1 MPVLN
6 NTHHLHVLD
15 TPHKHSVYIK
25 ACFACSKRWDSLL
38 LLTQSNVLKCDCG
51 VILGPDRVQVFRKEI
66 QVPRGDDGQMLAKS
80 VLKWWRFRNETRRGY
95 VTVITNDASVFWL
108 LSIQPLIM
116 DITQV
121 FVGKT
126 KKRLEME
133 KDYHRDISGRIHFT
147 FSSQNLQHR
156 GVCNLQFL
164 STWQAVSFWLII
176 FEREKRGLLREQS
189 FIAATM

>member
-15 TPHKHSVYIK
+15 TPHKHCVYIK

-66 QVPRGDDGQMLAKS
+66 QVPQG
-80 VLKWWRFRNETRRGY
+80 WWR
-95 VTVITNDASVFWL
+95 TN
-108 LSIQPLIM
+108 
-116 DITQV
+116 
-121 FVGKT
+121 VGKECT
-126 KKRLEME
+126 KMVEIQKWNEKGLCYSHYKWSICLLTFIHPTINHGHYTGVRWENKKGLEME

>member
-1 MPVLN
+1 MFWNVIAGSYSGQTAFKCLG
-6 NTHHLHVLD
+6 
-15 TPHKHSVYIK
+15 KK
-25 ACFACSKRWDSLL
+25 SKYL
-38 LLTQSNVLKCDCG
+38 
-51 VILGPDRVQVFRKEI
+51 
-66 QVPRGDDGQMLAKS
+66 RGDDGQTLAKS